1 MADHSAPAAAAA
13 PEAPAFWGYAAEFD
27 SVTGVVHAAEACR
40 DAGFT
45 RWDVLTP
52 FPVHGLNDAMGLR
65 NTRLPWFVFCMGA
78 TGFLA
83 GVLMQWW
90 MNAVDYRL
98 IVSGKPF
105 WSLPANIPVAFELTI
120 LFSALSTFF
129 GMWFLNGLPRP
140 YHPTLTSRRLKHATS
155 DRFYVVVEAADPHFD
170 RAKTR
175 EFLQSL
181 GASHVEELED

>member
-1 MADHSAPAAAAA
+1 MADHSAPAATAV
-13 PEAPAFWGYAAEFD
+13 PEAPVFWGYAAEFGT
-27 SVTGVVHAAEACR
+27 VTEVLHAAAQCR

-52 FPVHGLNDAMGLR
+52 FPVHGLNEAMGLR
-65 NTRLPWFVFCMGA
+65 QTKLPWFVFGMG
-78 TGFLA
+78 TLGCLA

-120 LFSALSTFF
+120 LFSALSAFF
-129 GMWFLNGLPRP
+129 GMWVLNGLPRH
-140 YHPTLTSRRLKHATS
+140 YHPTFNSRRLRHATS
-155 DRFYVVVEAADPHFD
+155 DRFYVVVEAADPRFD
-170 RAKTR
+170 RATTR

-181 GASHVEELED
+181 GAAHVEELED

>member
-1 MADHSAPAAAAA
+1 MADHSVPAASAAPAA
-13 PEAPAFWGYAAEFD
+13 PVFWGYAAEFD
-27 SVTGVVHAAEACR
+27 SVTGVLHAAEQCR

-65 NTRLPWFVFCMGA
+65 STRLPWFVFAMGA
-78 TGFLA
+78 TGCLT

-120 LFSALSTFF
+120 LFAALSTFF
-129 GMWFLNGLPRP
+129 GMWFLNGLPRH
-140 YHPTLTSRRLKHATS
+140 YHPTFNSRRLKRATT
-155 DRFYVVVEAADPHFD
+155 DRFYVVVEATDPRFD
-170 RAKTR
+170 RARTR
-175 EFLQSL
+175 EFLESL
-181 GASHVEELED
+181 GAAHVEELED